1 MDSVSSFPKKK
12 IDAYIEAVRASWDSA
27 GQKKRRAFVRSIDWK
42 AVAES
47 TLESD
52 QIDTWAFAAF
62 VYEALNERERAEFD
76 EIASIK

>member
-1 MDSVSSFPKKK
+1 MASVSSFPKKK
-12 IDAYIEAVRASWDSA
+12 IDAYIEAVQANWQSV
-27 GQKKRRAFVRSIDWK
+27 GQKKRREFVRSIDWK

>member
-1 MDSVSSFPKKK
+1 MRSVSSFPKKK
-12 IDAYIEAVRASWDSA
+12 IDAYIAAVQSNWESVSQR
-27 GQKKRRAFVRSIDWK
+27 KRRDFVRSIDWRS
-42 AVAES
+42 VARS
-47 TLESD
+47 TVSSN